1 MDQRQQKIFYF
12 EITEYNN
19 SDTHNIL
26 HSHLWMYECR
36 CANPTLIS
44 IFETE
49 PTNPRDWQN
58 HHRRL
63 TVDRNVATIEST
75 IPLNPLIF
83 TPKGSQTYDLPR
95 LLFVSEKINI
105 KAFCHGPL
113 GRFKVVASGP
123 WFRDS
128 VRNYWISPNFTHS
141 GQDRNDQQIRSK

>member
-1 MDQRQQKIFYF
+1 MNGWINGSRRFFILRLQST
-12 EITEYNN
+12 ITQTLTTSY
-19 SDTHNIL
+19 THT
-26 HSHLWMYECR
+26 YECR
-36 CANPTLIS
+36 YANPTLIS

-83 TPKGSQTYDLPR
+83 APKGSQTYDLPR

-128 VRNYWISPNFTHS
+128 VRNYRISPNFTHS